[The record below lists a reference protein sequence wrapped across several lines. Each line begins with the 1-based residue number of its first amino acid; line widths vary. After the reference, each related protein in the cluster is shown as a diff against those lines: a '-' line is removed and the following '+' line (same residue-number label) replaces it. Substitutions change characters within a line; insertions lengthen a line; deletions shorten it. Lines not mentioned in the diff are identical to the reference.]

1 MLKKVKDK
9 SLSADKTKAKSK
21 KKASDPPDRVCV
33 LLHTPRDALAHAL
46 DPPDRVCV
54 QQHTPGVYATTHT
67 G

>member
-1 MLKKVKDK
+1 MTQL
-9 SLSADKTKAKSK
+9 LLLLLQNRK
-21 KKASDPPDRVCV
+21 KKQAIHRTVCV